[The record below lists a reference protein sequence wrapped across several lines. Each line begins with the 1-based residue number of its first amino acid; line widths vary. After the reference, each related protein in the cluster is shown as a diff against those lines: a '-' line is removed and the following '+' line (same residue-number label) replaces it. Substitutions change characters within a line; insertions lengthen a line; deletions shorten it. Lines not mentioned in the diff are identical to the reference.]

1 MDRQWADFKNYFLE
15 CSQLLYQI
23 FFQPY
28 TLRRRLR
35 DIHPS
40 LDITVNPFLLRDEF
54 ADNPDLERYAEQTWW
69 LTAVVPLLAVLFVAP
84 IYSLFSGTIFNF
96 LPSGLFLLGWW
107 VGIWLARGDSGKWS
121 QRINMLFYVY
131 FAIIILFSVGSRVA
145 PDLVAIIAKPFAP
158 IASLLPSL
166 RSLIPFAVGVAFGVA
181 VGVAFG
187 VALGVALGVA
197 GGVMGGVAAGVA
209 VGVAAGVAAG
219 VALGVALGVAF
230 GVAVGVA
237 FGVTVGV
244 TVGVAA
250 GVAVGVAV
258 VLGVLRVYFW
268 LPEFIW
274 LVLVYY
280 TADRRDISQNL
291 RYLPPYFDQL
301 IHLPLPFMSEL
312 IAEAH
317 QQNPL
322 AARST
327 IDYLTNFT
335 NQQATAAR
343 AMLMIAVGT
352 LDRCQTSS
360 DIAASG
366 SQLDWIP
373 RDDET
378 FGSAFL
384 EMQSISQSVNAAYQ
398 ATSPYR
404 RLELIEKPLTDLQN
418 LRNNLAFQRS
428 AKFAPIFGPIAE
440 RWQNILHDSRL
451 TLTESAQKSPEI
463 PNRYI
468 SGNPLNPDNSKGR
481 FKGRED
487 LFRAIEDIS
496 LSENPPVWML
506 YGHRRTGKTSALQYL
521 PNRVGG
527 DLIPLFVDCQKI
539 ATSTKLSNIAQLIA
553 NGILESAWTARKIK
567 ISPIDP
573 DLLQDDPFFAL
584 QNWMETI
591 ERQFPQKRFLLCF
604 DEFEKLGDVVDGI
617 NSHAPLNFLRNVM
630 QHRKQWILLF
640 CGSHSFQ
647 ELQPYW
653 SSYLISTR
661 TLRLTYLNETEA
673 RDLILHPVPD
683 FPDIYDAYAVDAII
697 HLTRCQPFFVQL
709 VCSALVE
716 TVNNQKRVHV
726 TLADVQAISMTA
738 IERADGYFNEF
749 WGQIITTN
757 HQQLLIKL
765 IKNEP
770 LTESDRPI
778 QSQLM
783 QMEIIERNSE
793 GNCQLQVPLIQKFI
807 ESMIFN
813 HH

>member
-1 MDRQWADFKNYFLE
+1 
-15 CSQLLYQI
+15 
-23 FFQPY
+23 
-28 TLRRRLR
+28 
-35 DIHPS
+35 
-40 LDITVNPFLLRDEF
+40 
-54 ADNPDLERYAEQTWW
+54 
-69 LTAVVPLLAVLFVAP
+69 
-84 IYSLFSGTIFNF
+84 
-96 LPSGLFLLGWW
+96 
-107 VGIWLARGDSGKWS
+107 
-121 QRINMLFYVY
+121 
-131 FAIIILFSVGSRVA
+131 
-145 PDLVAIIAKPFAP
+145 
-158 IASLLPSL
+158 
-166 RSLIPFAVGVAFGVA
+166 VAFGVA
-181 VGVAFG
+181 VGVA
-187 VALGVALGVA
+187 VGVA
-197 GGVMGGVAAGVA
+197 GGVAGGVA
-209 VGVAAGVAAG
+209 VGVAG
-219 VALGVALGVAF
+219 GVAF
-230 GVAVGVA
+230 
-237 FGVTVGV
+237 
-244 TVGVAA
+244 
-250 GVAVGVAV
+250 

-312 IAEAH
+312 ITEAH

-352 LDRCQTSS
+352 LDRCQSS
-360 DIAASG
+360 GDIAASG

-404 RLELIEKPLTDLQN
+404 RLELLEKPLTDLQN

-440 RWQNILHDSRL
+440 RWQSILHDSRL
-451 TLTESAQKSPEI
+451 TLTEAAQKSPEI

-468 SGNPLNPDNSKGR
+468 SGNPLNPDTSKGR

-496 LSENPPVWML
+496 LSENPPIWML

-527 DLIPLFVDCQKI
+527 DLIPLFVDCQKV
-539 ATSTKLSNIAQLIA
+539 ASSEKLSNIAQLIA
-553 NGILESAWTARKIK
+553 NGIVESAWTARKIK

-573 DLLQDDPFFAL
+573 DLLQDDPFFSL

-604 DEFEKLGDVVDGI
+604 DEFEKLGDVVDTT

-640 CGSHSFQ
+640 CGSHSFS
-647 ELQPYW
+647 ELKPYW

-661 TLRLTYLNETEA
+661 TLRLTYLHESEA
-673 RDLILHPVPD
+673 RDLILSPVPD
-683 FPDIYDAYAVDAII
+683 FPDIYDPDAVDAII

-716 TVNNQKRVHV
+716 TVNNQKRDRV
-726 TLADVQAISMTA
+726 TLADVQAIAMTA

-749 WGQIITTN
+749 WKKIITTN

-793 GNCQLQVPLIQKFI
+793 GNCQLQVPLIQKYI